1 MQIKCLI
8 LITLFNHYFLLNKK
22 QNFNFKLT
30 MLSHYPN
37 HPKRY
42 LNVYYVRA
50 YAKKLFERGV
60 ELGICVKR

>member
-1 MQIKCLI
+1 MFD
-8 LITLFNHYFLLNKK
+8 FNHTIQPLFLLNKK

-30 MLSHYPN
+30 MLLHYPN

-50 YAKKLFERGV
+50 YAKKIFKRGV
-60 ELGICVKR
+60 ELYA